1 MANEKSPKNTCIY
14 YFCNTCQ
21 FKCYKQSD
29 YEKHFLT
36 AKHKRLT
43 NTNEKSPKNIHRF
56 CCNTCDYRCS
66 KQSDY
71 DKHIATNK
79 HKKLINEYIHIDK
92 TYSCKCGKMYSHMSS
107 LCKHKKTCIE
117 PTFLEVTND
126 TQKVDKL
133 VNYLMKENSEFK
145 QLLIDQ
151 NKHMVELAKNSGHNI
166 TNNNNTTNNNS
177 FNLSVYLNETCKD
190 ALNIMDFVNQLQV
203 GIKDLEETGRLG
215 FANGISQIFI
225 NGLKQI
231 DINNR
236 PVHCSDLKRETLYI
250 KNNNEWNKED
260 GERKVLTSAIKHVV
274 NKNIKQIPEWTK
286 VHPDFNDSDSKQNDR
301 YLQIV
306 MESMSGSSQEE
317 ATKNYNKIIKNI
329 AKETVIEKEKCI
341 VSLSS

>member
-1 MANEKSPKNTCIY
+1 MANEKSPKNSCFY
-14 YFCNTCQ
+14 YFCNDCQ
-21 FKCYKQSD
+21 YKCYKQSD
-29 YEKHFLT
+29 SEKHFLT

-43 NTNEKSPKNIHRF
+43 NTNEKSPKIAKTF
-56 CCNTCDYRCS
+56 CCKTCHYTCC
-66 KQSDY
+66 KQSEY
-71 DKHIATNK
+71 DKHISTNK
-79 HKKLINEYIHIDK
+79 HKRLNNEFSPVDK
-92 TYSCKCGKMYSHMSS
+92 TYYCKCGKTYNHMSS
-107 LCKHKKTCIE
+107 LCKHKKTCID
-117 PTFLEVTND
+117 PFVLNND
-126 TQKVDKL
+126 FENPENLIK
-133 VNYLMKENSEFK
+133 YLMKENAEFK

-151 NKHMVELAKNSGHNI
+151 NKQMIELAKNAGHNV
-166 TNNNNTTNNNS
+166 TNNTTNNNNNS

-215 FANGISQIFI
+215 FADGISQIFI

-286 VHPDFNDSDSKQNDR
+286 IHPDFNDSDSKQNDR

-306 MESMSGSSQEE
+306 MESMSGSSKEE
-317 ATKNYNKIIKNI
+317 ANKNYNKIIKNI
-329 AKETVIEKEKCI
+329 AKETVIEKEKGI
-341 VSLSS
+341 VSFS

>member
-1 MANEKSPKNTCIY
+1 MTTQKTKKNENGYNCSFCYFDTCKKTDYNRHLLTIKHKNNALLKTDNEKNEKIYTCDK
-14 YFCNTCQ
+14 CQ
-21 FKCYKQSD
+21 KVFND
-29 YEKHFLT
+29 RAGLWRHN
-36 AKHKRLT
+36 KRCFE
-43 NTNEKSPKNIHRF
+43 NTN
-56 CCNTCDYRCS
+56 
-66 KQSDY
+66 
-71 DKHIATNK
+71 
-79 HKKLINEYIHIDK
+79 NE
-92 TYSCKCGKMYSHMSS
+92 C
-107 LCKHKKTCIE
+107 E
-117 PTFLEVTND
+117 NND
-126 TQKVDKL
+126 NQKVDKL
-133 VNYLMKENSEFK
+133 VNYLMRENAEFK
-145 QLLIDQ
+145 QLIIDQ
-151 NKHMVELAKNSGHNI
+151 NKQMLDQNKQIVELAKNTGHNI
-166 TNNNNTTNNNS
+166 TNNTTNNS
-177 FNLSVYLNETCKD
+177 FNLTMYLNETCKD

-215 FANGISQIFI
+215 FADGISQIFI

-260 GERKVLTSAIKHVV
+260 GERKVLTTAIKHVV

-329 AKETVIEKEKCI
+329 AKETVIEKEKGI
-341 VSLSS
+341 VSLS